1 MKNKHTLK
9 YIISS
14 ICCCIAVVSF
24 AQETPL
30 VIETQ
35 GSLPP
40 EKTTTTFPAVHPQR
54 YGLRVGVDLFKLT
67 RSFYD
72 DIYTGFE
79 VVGDYRI
86 RKNKFA
92 VVELGHDKISRSQS
106 TFGYTAKGT
115 YGRIG
120 VDINLYE
127 NWLDREDM
135 LYVGGRYGYA
145 NFSQTLDWYKPYTT
159 NPYFPTERIDSNKTY
174 SGLSAHWLEF
184 VTGIKT
190 RVFSDVFMGFSL
202 RLNILVSQ
210 KQPDDFENQYIPG
223 FGKKHSGAI
232 GVGFNYTVAY
242 LIPFSTDKK
251 KKEAKNKLNEKSL
264 DAEVLSPE
272 SEDLKLINENKKLS
286 RPEITIQ

>member
-1 MKNKHTLK
+1 MRHKHTLK

-14 ICCCIAVVSF
+14 ILCITTTLSS

-30 VIETQ
+30 VIEKQTD
-35 GSLPP
+35 LPAEKSTP
-40 EKTTTTFPAVHPQR
+40 EFPAVHPQR

-72 DIYTGFE
+72 DIYQGFE
-79 VVGDYRI
+79 VVGDYRVK
-86 RKNKFA
+86 KNMFA
-92 VVELGHDKISRSQS
+92 VAEIGHDKISRTQS
-106 TFGYTAKGT
+106 TFGYTAKGG
-115 YGRIG
+115 YARIG

-135 LYVGGRYGYA
+135 LYVGGRYGYS

-159 NPYFPTERIDSNKTY
+159 NPYFPSEKIDINKTY

-190 RVFSDVFMGFSL
+190 RVFSNVFMGFTL
-202 RLNILVSQ
+202 RINALITQ
-210 KQPDDFENQYIPG
+210 KQPGDFENQYIPG

-232 GVGFNYTVAY
+232 GVGFNYTVTY
-242 LIPFSTDKK
+242 LIPFTTDKK
-251 KKEAKNKLNEKSL
+251 KKEAKAKQVDPNLPSVDSN
-264 DAEVLSPE
+264 AEQAKE
-272 SEDLKLINENKKLS
+272 LKLINENKK
-286 RPEITIQ
+286 TIQ